1 MKRTW
6 IKQPMMVDTKKKLV
20 FEFPNTKGIL
30 NLKSSKNETHFVHQ
44 FKIEIM
50 PQEINECD
58 IKF

>member
-30 NLKSSKNETHFVHQ
+30 NLKSSKNETHFVQ
-44 FKIEIM
+44 SI
-50 PQEINECD
+50 
-58 IKF
+58 